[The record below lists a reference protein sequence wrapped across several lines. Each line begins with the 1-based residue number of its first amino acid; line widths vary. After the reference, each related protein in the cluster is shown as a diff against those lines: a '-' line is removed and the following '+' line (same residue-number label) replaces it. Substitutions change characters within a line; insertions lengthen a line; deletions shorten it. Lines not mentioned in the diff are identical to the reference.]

1 MKNSKIEEIKVVA
14 KQLKEKIEALTVLE
28 VLQEEDLLRM
38 ARDIAWWLNPE
49 RNLPIG
55 EKLCLIPSVAKT
67 KKTKKK

>member
-55 EKLCLIPSVAKT
+55 EKLGLIPAVAKT